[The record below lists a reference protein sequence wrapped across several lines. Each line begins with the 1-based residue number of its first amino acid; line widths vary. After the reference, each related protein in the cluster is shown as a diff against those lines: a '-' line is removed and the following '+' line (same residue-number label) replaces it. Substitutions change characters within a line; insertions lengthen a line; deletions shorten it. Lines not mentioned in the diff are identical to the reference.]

1 MRCLVTGV
9 AGFIGSHLAE
19 ALLKAG
25 YQITGIDC
33 FTEYYSKELKKANLA
48 NLRQNRNFNF
58 VEADLLHLDLKSI
71 LKKIDWVFH
80 LSAQAGVRA
89 SWGKNFEIYIQ
100 NNILATQKLLEGSK
114 NVKLKGFVYAS
125 SSSVYGDTN
134 TLPTPEEVYLQPV
147 SPYGLTKLAGEHLC
161 YLYHKNF
168 DVPTVALRYFT
179 VYGPRQRPDMAFHRF
194 LKAALLGEPIEIY
207 GDGKQTRD
215 FTYISDIIDIH
226 LAVMDHL
233 HPGEVFNIGGGTQTH
248 LNTVVDLISKITGKE
263 IKIIYKPVEK
273 GDVRHTAA
281 DITKAQNILGYK
293 PKIKLPE
300 GLEAEWEWIQTI
312 YKKLRG

>member
-100 NNILATQKLLEGSK
+100 NNILATQKLLEASK

-179 VYGPRQRPDMAFHRF
+179 V
-194 LKAALLGEPIEIY
+194 L
-207 GDGKQTRD
+207 
-215 FTYISDIIDIH
+215 S
-226 LAVMDHL
+226 MDHVKGQIW
-233 HPGEVFNIGGGTQTH
+233 PFIVF
-248 LNTVVDLISKITGKE
+248 
-263 IKIIYKPVEK
+263 
-273 GDVRHTAA
+273 
-281 DITKAQNILGYK
+281 
-293 PKIKLPE
+293 
-300 GLEAEWEWIQTI
+300 
-312 YKKLRG
+312 